1 MYAKITDGLVDQ
13 FPYSIAKLKKDNP
26 NTSYPKNMNA
36 GQLASVGVYPVIGRS
51 GPDTGPYESAYH
63 TGNVILVDGEWQRE
77 WAVRHTFS
85 DTIDEDEVTTT
96 KAEHEAAYQAR
107 LDATAATAIRLKRSG
122 LLSETDWTQL
132 ADAPTDAAP
141 WATYRQALRDIT
153 DHVNFPYLEENDWPV
168 KPTTT

>member
-1 MYAKITDGLVDQ
+1 MSEYRHKETGEVKNQGEWRAYYK
-13 FPYSIAKLKKDNP
+13 
-26 NTSYPKNMNA
+26 NTSLPRTWTTDTLTALKLDAVLEAPKPA
-36 GQLASVGVYPVIGRS
+36 
-51 GPDTGPYESAYH
+51 TGPYETTARNGIEQDSL
-63 TGNVILVDGEWQRE
+63 GNWVITWS
-77 WAVRHTFS
+77 VRDMFS
-85 DTIDEDEVTTT
+85 DTTDEDDVTTT
-96 KAEHEAAYQAR
+96 KAEHEASYQAR